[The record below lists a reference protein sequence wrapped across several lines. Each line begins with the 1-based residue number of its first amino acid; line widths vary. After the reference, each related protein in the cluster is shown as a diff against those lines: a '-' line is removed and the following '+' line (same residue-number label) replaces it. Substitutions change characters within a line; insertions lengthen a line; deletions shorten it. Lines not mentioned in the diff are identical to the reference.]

1 MHAKRSG
8 GGLVTASLALAMTA
22 SVSAADAQ
30 APNEH
35 RVVERCFS
43 SAEAAQPLMRERQLV
58 AAQRLLLEC
67 AREECPKAARAD
79 CRTWLDQ
86 VTRAIPTVV
95 LAAHEERPGA
105 APRALEDVRVVVD
118 GRPLA
123 SRLDG
128 TDVPLDPGHHEL
140 RFEHAGF
147 DPVAMH
153 FDLHEGER
161 REIEA
166 VFRRAVT
173 LTPPPI
179 EPPAAPAG
187 APVPVLAW
195 GLAGT
200 SVLALGAGITMEVIG
215 LSDRAGLVS
224 SCKPTQSCSPSAVNA
239 ARGKV
244 AAGDVLL
251 GAGGVLLVGAAY
263 VYFTRDPAPGSASG
277 SLRLRIGSVASATGI
292 ALEGAL

>member
-22 SVSAADAQ
+22 AVSAADAQ
-30 APNEH
+30 APEEH

-43 SAEAAQPLMRERQLV
+43 SAEAAQPLMRERQLL
-58 AAQRLLLEC
+58 AAQQLLREC

-79 CRTWLDQ
+79 CRTWLDR

-95 LAAHEERPGA
+95 LVAREERPGA
-105 APRALEDVRVVVD
+105 AWRTLEDVGVVVD
-118 GRPLA
+118 GRPLT

-128 TDVPLDPGHHEL
+128 TAVPLDPGHHEL

-147 DPVAMH
+147 DPVVQH

-166 VFRRAVT
+166 VFRQAVKVPV
-173 LTPPPI
+173 PPM
-179 EPPAAPAG
+179 EPPVAPARG
-187 APVPVLAW
+187 AVPALAW

-215 LSDRAGLVS
+215 LSDRSGLVS
-224 SCKPTQSCSPSAVNA
+224 SCQPTRSCEPSAVSG
-239 ARGKV
+239 ARTKV

-263 VYFTRDPAPGSASG
+263 VYFTRDPGPGSTSG
-277 SLRLRIGSVASATGI
+277 SLRLRIGAVAGAKGL
-292 ALEGAL
+292 ALEGPL